1 MEAVVPVQGDL
12 VPRGLG
18 VQKWHGVSL
27 AIGPR
32 CPFWPGASRRES
44 GDTGGHVGGTCVF
57 FLSDEAGVALV
68 WQGVPVRGRRQVC
81 SLACLLVCVC
91 VFFTW
96 LCMCMFLCVCV
107 FDLYMFVFVK
117 VCV

>member
-91 VFFTW
+91 VFLRGFV
-96 LCMCMFLCVCV
+96 CVC
-107 FDLYMFVFVK
+107 F
-117 VCV
+117 CVSVYLICICLCL